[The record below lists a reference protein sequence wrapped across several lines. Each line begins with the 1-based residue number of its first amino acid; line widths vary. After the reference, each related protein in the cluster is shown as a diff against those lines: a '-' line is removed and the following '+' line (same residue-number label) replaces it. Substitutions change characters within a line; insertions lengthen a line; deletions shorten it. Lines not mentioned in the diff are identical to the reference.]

1 MTAKR
6 RLQRL
11 VGLAVLAYL
20 YVPLLLV
27 VLFAF
32 NDSERVGLP
41 MRGLTGRWF
50 GAIAEDA
57 VLLRSIANSA
67 IVAGVT
73 TVISTTVGTLAAFVV
88 VRRRS
93 RWGPLLEMLGLLP
106 LLLPGVVLGI
116 GLFLVASALG
126 VRPSLGTV
134 ILGHVA
140 LTTPVAMFVVAS
152 RLRRMSSVYESA
164 ARDLGAGPVQT
175 ARHVTFPLIRSAVIG
190 SGLLVFTLS
199 IDEVIVTF
207 LLTGT
212 QNTLPVQV
220 YSMVRFGLSPTV
232 AAVYSIIVA
241 ATLVVL
247 IGLGLAGRTRDLL
260 RG

>member
-1 MTAKR
+1 MNAR
-6 RLQRL
+6 HGLQRL
-11 VGLAVLAYL
+11 VGIVVLAYL

-41 MRGLTGRWF
+41 LQGLTTRWF
-50 GAIAEDA
+50 GAIADDS
-57 VLLRSIANSA
+57 VLLRSIANSLG
-67 IVAGVT
+67 VAAAT
-73 TVISTTVGTLAAFVV
+73 TTISTTIGALAAFLV

-93 RWGPLLEMLGLLP
+93 RWSPLVEMLGLLP

-116 GLFLVASALG
+116 GLFLVTSAIG
-126 VRPSLGTV
+126 VRPSLATV
-134 ILGHVA
+134 VLGHVA

-152 RLRRMSSVYESA
+152 RLRRLSSVYEAA
-164 ARDLGAGPVQT
+164 ARDLGAGPGQT
-175 ARHVTFPLIRSAVIG
+175 ARHVTLPLIRSAVVG
-190 SGLLVFTLS
+190 SGLLVFTMS

-232 AAVYSIIVA
+232 AAIYALLVI

-247 IGLGLAGRTRDLL
+247 VGLGLAGRTRGLM